1 MEKKL
6 LGISTKKGRKKR
18 KILEMKGLKF
28 TLESE
33 FKTLTNTDSNYER
46 IRTTIKILSAL
57 IYTLEKIEDDS
68 FTESAKI
75 QIESKY
81 VFDLLCEDNL
91 PDESTSTDL
100 FIKTLEV
107 REYKCFLLDNETKNF
122 VCLVQ

>member
-1 MEKKL
+1 
-6 LGISTKKGRKKR
+6 
-18 KILEMKGLKF
+18 MKGLKF

>member
-1 MEKKL
+1 VEKKL